1 MTQLAKFG
9 FKIKTRNG
17 LIVDNLLLQARDQE
31 EAERR
36 LRQMYMGCEI
46 LEMRVV
52 EPEAQA
58 DSTDLDGIIS
68 LISKQ
73 EGPE

>member
-9 FKIKTRNG
+9 FKIRTRNG
-17 LIVDNLLLQARDQE
+17 LIVDNLLIQARDQDD
-31 EAERR
+31 AEHR
-36 LRQMYMGCEI
+36 LRQMYMQCEI
-46 LEMRVV
+46 LETRVI
-52 EPEAQA
+52 EREAQA

-73 EGPE
+73 DDPK

>member
-17 LIVDNLLLQARDQE
+17 LIVDNLLIQARDQE
-31 EAERR
+31 DAEQR
-36 LRQMYMGCEI
+36 LRQMYIQCEI
-46 LEMRVV
+46 LESRVT

-73 EGPE
+73 DDPK